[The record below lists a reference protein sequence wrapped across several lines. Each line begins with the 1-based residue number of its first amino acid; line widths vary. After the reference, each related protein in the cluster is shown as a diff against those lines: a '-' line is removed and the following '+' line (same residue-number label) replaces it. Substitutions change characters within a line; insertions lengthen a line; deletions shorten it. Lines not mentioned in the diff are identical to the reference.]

1 MIKKLLISAVVLIAG
16 ISLGAASSAY
26 ALATY
31 QTVQGGT
38 GNAGTLSGLVK
49 ANGTSP
55 YTAAVSNIDYQA
67 PLSLTT
73 VGSSGAATFNGTIL
87 NIPQY
92 TGGGGSTPT
101 FGTSSLSALYPI
113 VYTQSS
119 SLAQL
124 SWAGLGTT
132 TNLTQGQL
140 PYVTGVNT
148 FGQVP
153 TTSVSCSGS
162 LSCTSFTA
170 IGASPITISAT
181 GGGSSFG
188 QTFEIDGSGYLTP
201 TTTIAVNVNSGGT
214 TWGYGIDDNL
224 ILYASS
230 TNEST
235 LVGQNAGPKLLS
247 QSMWNTAVGFDAMQ
261 NATTTRSDVAVGYQA
276 LMGGAAET
284 GNCAGFTA
292 IGAQALMTFGCNQG
306 PTTNSD
312 TAVGSS
318 SLRLLTT
325 GIEDT
330 ALGSLSA
337 QNMTTGGSNT
347 IIGYNSG
354 RTLST
359 GSRTTVVGSAA
370 DGSNGSDVTVV
381 GEDALDLNAGGATG
395 DSVFGSTALAV
406 DNGGINDAFGFD
418 ALSKV
423 VGSSFNNAFGNQS
436 LASTTGQGNTA
447 FGYHT
452 AQNLINVTS
461 SSSTFIGSMAA
472 SANTGG
478 WGASDLT
485 IVGAGAGFNLASSS
499 NNSVFLGEQ
508 SGFNDSSGS
517 ESTFLGTLSGQNDTT
532 GDNNISIGFNA
543 LVPNPTA
550 SNQLNIGDII
560 FGTGLTATS
569 SATTLPSTFTGF
581 IGIGSS
587 TPSATLD
594 VAGNINTG
602 VNFGYQ
608 IGDQMFA
615 IGSSTNSSTLVGLGA
630 GSALLASTTSAG
642 NSAFGFDALLNATS
656 SSYNTAMG
664 YEALQ
669 GSATISGAGFNTAV
683 GYQALTSNS
692 SGTFNTAL
700 GDLAG
705 LSNIS
710 GVANTFVGASAG
722 KLNISGTNDTFIGSS
737 AGLDNT
743 TGFSNTCVGVNA
755 CAQDAQGAD
764 NTVLGTNMGFNLST
778 GGVFNILIGVGGNN
792 NNVYPTTAKDDIQI
806 GDQLQTLPTTGYA
819 QLNIGNLLFGQGL
832 ASTTVIGG
840 GQIGVGTTSPFAR
853 FSIQANNGDT
863 NNVLFAIGSSTQT
876 ATTTLFTVTNAGN
889 VGIGTAAPIS
899 PLQIISS
906 ASGSSV
912 SALTLTNSFASAG
925 TATSLDFNPTTSATT
940 LARIAGIRTNVTGD
954 TDLAFST
961 DLIASGLNE
970 KMRIT
975 AAGNVGIGSTSPF
988 ANLSIQANNGSTNT
1002 TLFAIGSS
1010 TASATTTLFSV
1021 SKIGSTTIGLFGACS
1036 GTNALTTNAAGTISC
1051 GTISGGF
1058 VYPFVS
1064 STFGAIN
1071 TSATSTAINDLAGLM
1086 ASSTSYF
1093 GSITSSYPNN
1103 ALSITG
1109 DALENGGLFFTST
1122 TTTASPYEEYV
1133 DGNGFL
1139 SVQDPVL
1146 GGNGTNKSI
1155 FQIISPKG
1163 ALANEATLTPIINF
1177 GGGNQEGMDIG
1188 TQHYGSVA
1196 DTAYITMWTTG
1207 TGILKPLC
1215 DGNWPG
1221 LSGTSQANTQY
1232 IWCSYPTDTFSV
1244 GVGTTSNDVNALVQI
1259 ASSTIARQFE
1269 VDTTPGTHIFS
1280 VQSTGASSTQLTD
1293 SGLTSGNCVQAS
1305 TGGLLTTTAGA
1316 CGSGGGSVGNW
1327 FTPVPL
1333 FGATAANSTSTLTG
1347 FTNGIYALAS
1357 STIGG
1362 GTQTS
1367 GLTISGN
1374 ATTSQ
1379 FLSVSTN
1386 TDQSAVPELNFGTN
1400 ANNTNFAIGV
1410 SGARGMIG
1418 MDNTNGG
1425 GMEISTGANKN
1436 FSVAVNGTAGTFPSA
1451 LSAVNLLVCGNSSNC
1466 TVGNVGIGST
1476 TPGTLL
1482 SIGGSTLTTQVANF
1496 ANLNSTIYSPL
1507 TVATTSP
1514 AAFVVLD
1521 GYGTQDAIFNTA
1533 STTGPI
1539 FAVEATTTGNPII
1552 FSEDQYGHL
1561 LASSTGATPQISC
1574 TPTNNGSI
1582 SATSNDATGDF
1593 TTGTLSTACT
1603 VTYAHAYSVTPE
1615 VVFGG
1620 GLTSGLTRSTTSFT
1634 ATFSAA
1640 VTGDDVSYVVI
1651 QP

>member
-1 MIKKLLISAVVLIAG
+1 MKKLIFVIA
-16 ISLGAASSAY
+16 IILGFFGFWIYNASAAST
-26 ALATY
+26 LLV
-31 QTVQGGT
+31 QQGGT
-38 GNAGTLSGLVK
+38 SSTTLSGILIG
-49 ANGTSP
+49 NG
-55 YTAAVSNIDYQA
+55 
-67 PLSLTT
+67 LT
-73 VGSSGAATFNGTIL
+73 G
-87 NIPQY
+87 
-92 TGGGGSTPT
+92 
-101 FGTSSLSALYPI
+101 LSAGINTLTI
-113 VYTQSS
+113 GSNLT
-119 SLAQL
+119 LI
-124 SWAGLGTT
+124 GTT
-132 TNLTQGQL
+132 L
-140 PYVTGVNT
+140 
-148 FGQVP
+148 
-153 TTSVSCSGS
+153 
-162 LSCTSFTA
+162 
-170 IGASPITISAT
+170 SAT

-261 NATTTRSDVAVGYQA
+261 NATTTSSDVAVGYQA

-359 GSRTTVVGSAA
+359 GTRTTVIGSAA

-381 GEDALDLNAGGATG
+381 GQDALDLNAGGATG

-608 IGDQMFA
+608 IGDTTVLLA
-615 IGSSTNSSTLVGLGA
+615 SSTNALTAVGQGA
-630 GSALLASTTSAG
+630 LANYFNTTSTAG
-642 NSAFGFDALLNATS
+642 ETALGFQALGNATS
-656 SSYNTAMG
+656 STQDTAVG
-664 YEALQ
+664 YQALKS
-669 GSATISGAGFNTAV
+669 SATISSVGFNTAV

-692 SGTFNTAL
+692 SGVFNTSLGYLALTGNTSGNNNTAL
-700 GDLAG
+700 GYQ
-705 LSNIS
+705 
-710 GVANTFVGASAG
+710 AG
-722 KLNISGTNDTFIGSS
+722 KGI
-737 AGLDNT
+737 T
-743 TGFSNTCVGVNA
+743 TGS
-755 CAQDAQGAD
+755 Q
-764 NTVLGTNMGFNLST
+764 
-778 GGVFNILIGVGGNN
+778 NILIGTAFHSGSASQVTTGANN
-792 NNVYPTTAKDDIQI
+792 IAIGYDVQLPSPSTNGQLDIQNI
-806 GDQLQTLPTTGYA
+806 LYGTNNSGSQTA
-819 QLNIGNLLFGQGL
+819 VSAGQ
-832 ASTTVIGG
+832 V
-840 GQIGVGTTSPFAR
+840 GVGTTSPFAR

-863 NNVLFAIGSSTQT
+863 NTTLFAIGSSTQT

-906 ASGSSV
+906 TSGSSV

-940 LARIAGIRTNVTGD
+940 LARIAGIRTNTTGD

-975 AAGNVGIGSTSPF
+975 AAGNVGIGTTSPY
-988 ANLSIQANNGSTNT
+988 ATLSVATLPNTSGSVT
-1002 TLFAIGSS
+1002 TLFAIASS
-1010 TASATTTLFSV
+1010 TNFASGSATTTLFSISNTGTV
-1021 SKIGSTTIGLFGACS
+1021 FTT
-1036 GTNALTTNAAGTISC
+1036 
-1051 GTISGGF
+1051 
-1058 VYPFVS
+1058 
-1064 STFGAIN
+1064 
-1071 TSATSTAINDLAGLM
+1071 
-1086 ASSTSYF
+1086 
-1093 GSITSSYPNN
+1093 
-1103 ALSITG
+1103 
-1109 DALENGGLFFTST
+1109 
-1122 TTTASPYEEYV
+1122 
-1133 DGNGFL
+1133 
-1139 SVQDPVL
+1139 
-1146 GGNGTNKSI
+1146 
-1155 FQIISPKG
+1155 
-1163 ALANEATLTPIINF
+1163 LAN
-1177 GGGNQEGMDIG
+1177 G
-1188 TQHYGSVA
+1188 
-1196 DTAYITMWTTG
+1196 
-1207 TGILKPLC
+1207 
-1215 DGNWPG
+1215 
-1221 LSGTSQANTQY
+1221 
-1232 IWCSYPTDTFSV
+1232 
-1244 GVGTTSNDVNALVQI
+1244 
-1259 ASSTIARQFE
+1259 
-1269 VDTTPGTHIFS
+1269 
-1280 VQSTGASSTQLTD
+1280 
-1293 SGLTSGNCVQAS
+1293 CVQAASGILTS
-1305 TGGLLTTTAGA
+1305 TGVA

-1347 FTNGIYALAS
+1347 FTQGIYALAS

-1386 TDQSAVPELNFGTN
+1386 TDQNAVPELNFGTN

-1482 SIGGSTLTTQVANF
+1482 SIGGATLTTQVANF

-1552 FSEDQYGHL
+1552 FSEDQYGGI
-1561 LASSTGATPQISC
+1561 LASSTGATPTISC
-1574 TPTNNGSI
+1574 TPSGGTLAVN
-1582 SATSNDATGDF
+1582 SNDEGGNF
-1593 TTGTLSTACT
+1593 TTGTASTACT
-1603 VTYAHAYSVTPE
+1603 ITFAHSKTSTSYNVFLTQSGTAAIIGVTAQSA
-1615 VVFGG
+1615 
-1620 GLTSGLTRSTTSFT
+1620 TSFT
-1634 ATFSAA
+1634 VGVGTA
-1640 VTGDDVSYVVI
+1640 VTGDAIGYSTVYY
-1651 QP
+1651 